1 MNRIVRSTV
10 IGVFL
15 LAFIHVASA
24 PGQQQTV
31 SENRAVS
38 EPINR
43 GQKVRL
49 EGVVVSR
56 NRDVVTVQT
65 MNSDN
70 VEVELTDYTKVATP
84 EGLLGKR
91 RMPISDLVPGL
102 WVKVKG
108 VGNDAGHVLA
118 ESVTFSTKDLRT
130 ANAIQAGLLPLQ
142 AKVESNQAQIQA
154 SEQKIGA
161 NQEQIQTHQQQIQN
175 NQEQIQQTAHN
186 LSEVANYEVKY
197 QGIVYFPAGSAALSQ
212 EAQSELSGLA
222 QYALQIKGYF
232 LQVKGFA
239 DSSGGAALNQDLSMR
254 RSQSVIAYLE
264 SQGNIPLARI
274 LTPAGL
280 GDSQPM
286 ASNRTPQGRAAN
298 RRVQIDVL
306 ISRGLAASQPDL
318 GDHTHWP

>member
-10 IGVFL
+10 MGVFL
-15 LAFIHVASA
+15 LGFIHVASA
-24 PGQQQTV
+24 PGQQHTA
-31 SENRAVS
+31 SENTAAN
-38 EPINR
+38 EPINL

-49 EGVVVSR
+49 EGVVISR

-65 MNSDN
+65 TSSDN

-84 EGLLGKR
+84 EGLWGKR
-91 RMPISDLVPGL
+91 RMPMSDLVPGL

-130 ANAIQAGLLPLQ
+130 ANAIQAGLQPLQ
-142 AKVESNQAQIQA
+142 VKVDSNQAQIQA
-154 SEQKIGA
+154 SEQKIAA

-175 NQEQIQQTAHN
+175 NQEQIQQTAQN
-186 LSEVANYEVKY
+186 LSEVADYEVKY
-197 QGIVYFPAGSAALSQ
+197 QGIVYFPTGSAALSP

-222 QYALQIKGYF
+222 QYARQIQGYF

-239 DSSGGAALNQDLSMR
+239 DSSGSQALNQDLSMR

-264 SQGNIPLARI
+264 SQGNIPLTRM
-274 LTPAGL
+274 LTSAGL

-318 GDHTHWP
+318 GDHTHRP